1 MTKII
6 AVTNQK
12 GGVGKTT
19 TPINI
24 AAALAAV
31 GRRILL
37 VDLDPQANA
46 TVGCGVDRRQLSQT
60 VYQVLLGQ
68 STVSE
73 TLVAIDS
80 GFDLLPAE
88 SALAGAQAELTGH
101 DENDTQRLKS
111 SLAVVGSYDFILIDC
126 PPALNILTLNAL
138 VAAHSILIPVQCEYY
153 ALEGLSG
160 LDETFH
166 RVKESANRD
175 LMIEGVVRTMYDGR
189 NSLTNEVSAQLR
201 QHYGSLLYE
210 TVITRNV
217 RLAEAPSFGK
227 SVIDYDPHCQGAL
240 AYRDLAREML
250 EKGGTLTPVAP
261 VTVEPVV
268 IANRSD
274 A

>member
-6 AVTNQK
+6 AVTNQQ

-19 TPINI
+19 TAINL
-24 AAALAAV
+24 AAAFAAA
-31 GRRILL
+31 GRRVLL

-46 TVGCGVDRRQLSQT
+46 TVGCGVDRRQLAQT
-60 VYQVLLGQ
+60 VYQVLLGYR
-68 STVSE
+68 TVRD
-73 TLVAIDS
+73 TTITIDS

-88 SALAGAQAELTGH
+88 SALAGAQAELTDHHEGDNH
-101 DENDTQRLKS
+101 RLKT
-111 SLAVVGSYDFILIDC
+111 SLAATDAYDFILIDC

-166 RVKESANRD
+166 RVRESVNHA
-175 LMIEGVVRTMYDGR
+175 LTIEGVLRTMYDGR

-210 TVITRNV
+210 TVIPRNV
-217 RLAEAPSFGK
+217 RLAEAPSFGQ
-227 SVIDYDPHCQGAL
+227 SVIEYDPTCQGAL
-240 AYRDLAREML
+240 AYRELAQEML
-250 EKGGTLTPVAP
+250 EKSEPLAAVTPATP
-261 VTVEPVV
+261 EPAV
-268 IANRSD
+268 IPNRSD
-274 A
+274 V

>member
-19 TPINI
+19 TAINI

-31 GRRILL
+31 GRRVLL

-46 TVGCGVDRRQLSQT
+46 TVGCGVERRQLAQT

-68 STVSE
+68 STVSD
-73 TLVAIDS
+73 TMVATDS

-101 DENDTQRLKS
+101 DENDTRRLKS

-210 TVITRNV
+210 TVIPRNV

-227 SVIDYDPHCQGAL
+227 SVIDYDPNCQGAL

-250 EKGGTLTPVAP
+250 DKGESSIPTAP
-261 VTVEPVV
+261 VTAEPVV
-268 IANRSD
+268 ISNRSD
-274 A
+274 T

>member
-19 TPINI
+19 TAINI

-31 GRRILL
+31 GRRVLL

-46 TVGCGVDRRQLSQT
+46 TVGCGVERRQLAQT

-68 STVSE
+68 STVSD
-73 TLVAIDS
+73 TMVATDS

-101 DENDTQRLKS
+101 DENDTRRLKS

-210 TVITRNV
+210 TVIPRNV

-227 SVIDYDPHCQGAL
+227 SVIDYDPNCQGAL

-250 EKGGTLTPVAP
+250 DKGESSIPTAL
-261 VTVEPVV
+261 VTAEPVV
-268 IANRSD
+268 ISNRSD
-274 A
+274 T

>member
-19 TPINI
+19 TAINI

-31 GRRILL
+31 GRRVLL

-46 TVGCGVDRRQLSQT
+46 TVGCGVDRRQLAQT
-60 VYQVLLGQ
+60 VYQVLLGHK
-68 STVSE
+68 TVSD
-73 TLVAIDS
+73 TMVATDS

-111 SLAVVGSYDFILIDC
+111 SLAVVGIYDFILIDC

-153 ALEGLSG
+153 ALEGLGG

-166 RVKESANRD
+166 RVKESANRG

-210 TVITRNV
+210 TVIPRNV

-250 EKGGTLTPVAP
+250 EKGESLTPAAP
-261 VTVEPVV
+261 VTAEPVV
-268 IANRSD
+268 ISNRSD